1 LTATT
6 HKAMALMG
14 ATGTGKSAL
23 ALDIAQAMG
32 VRIISCDSMQVYR
45 GLDIGTAKVS
55 REERVLVPHDLVDCA
70 DIQDIWS
77 AQHWANAALDI
88 IRSENAAGRVPL
100 IVGGT
105 GMYLRALLE
114 GFAAIPEVPQA
125 MRDELLALQQAHGT
139 AYLHQQLQA
148 CDPDL
153 AQRLH
158 ASDTQRIMRGLGV
171 FQASQKPLSAWQAE
185 HQQQHEA
192 VDCPVFV
199 LEVERSVLRERL
211 AARIEAMLQAGW
223 VDEVRWLDAQQV
235 PELHPA
241 LRAVGYRQLLDYVH
255 GVCSLEE
262 AKTDAITATRRYAK
276 RQVTWFRNQTPHA
289 QQGSAEDIKTAL
301 LESFKAWI

>member
-1 LTATT
+1 LIAT

-23 ALDIAQAMG
+23 ALEVAQATG
-32 VRIISCDSMQVYR
+32 ASIISCDSMQVYR

-55 REERVLVPHDLVDCA
+55 CEERALVPHHLVDCA

-77 AQHWANAALDI
+77 AQHWADAALDI

-125 MRDELLALQQAHGT
+125 MRDELLALQQAYGT

-158 ASDTQRIMRGLGV
+158 ASDSQRIMRGLGV

-255 GVCSLEE
+255 GVCNLEE

-289 QQGSAEDIKTAL
+289 QHGSAEDIKTAL